1 MKVLE
6 EPQNFECL
14 DKTHHRHPAR
24 MSQMIGEGTYNL
36 GLEYSTS
43 HVVCISGIAT
53 VAVERGPMLRMVP
66 GCAVTVPG
74 QFELDV
80 QSHMH
85 EGLKPRVA
93 VIERVGYAGSYAFHD
108 VTKMHHLIDERGV
121 KVSESC
127 QGLKFLEL
135 DEGVVFNTLNIG
147 DSFVV
152 VLSGALH
159 LEGDGGEVTHKL
171 KPGSMFTLDHGEG
184 FELSNIEK
192 GAVLAKYREDDE

>member
-93 VIERVGYAGSYAFHD
+93 VIERVGYAGIYAFHD
-108 VTKMHHLIDERGV
+108 VTKMHFPSFNQDCLA
-121 KVSESC
+121 SEDF
-127 QGLKFLEL
+127 QGLQFVKFLPEAES
-135 DEGVVFNTLNIG
+135 EGRLKYDLF
-147 DSFVV
+147 SV
-152 VLSGALH
+152 VLAGGGVLIE
-159 LEGDGGEVTHKL
+159 EGESHNL
-171 KPGSMFTLDHGEG
+171 KPGSMFTLDYWER
-184 FELSNIEK
+184 FNLNNQSS
-192 GAVLAKYREDDE
+192 AQPLVLANFGVSG